1 MLIQVLRQTML
12 AGRVVRVGDVLE
24 ASPTDAKLLIGIGK
38 AIQTVKAAV
47 ETVEAFQPEPASKP
61 QPPRRRTKP

>member
-47 ETVEAFQPEPASKP
+47 ETVEAIKPEPASKP